1 MNAIPVSD
9 AKSPGPADR
18 PLGITLVF
26 LIGAPRSGTT
36 MLERILSSHAAI
48 RGGPEPHLLTPLAHL
63 GVWAG
68 VEKAP
73 YDHIVASIGQKDFI
87 KELPHGEADY
97 WQACRAYCRV
107 LYERY
112 MEGSGK
118 SVCLDKTPEYAT
130 ILPFITKVL
139 PDAKYVVLTRHPLA
153 VFSSF
158 ANSFFDGDFAI
169 TNQHDPILDR
179 YVHALAAFLEQK
191 EVPYVHVRYEDFV
204 AEPEA
209 WLEKIYAYIGVPH
222 DPSTLDYGE
231 RAREHNGLGD
241 PIGIKKH
248 ARPST
253 ESLDKWADELIT
265 NPEKLAFVQRLVEKL
280 DPKALARIGYPLE
293 TFWQPIERR
302 TGKARPSAKR
312 RLDRYAMERKLIVHG
327 RSMVQRFGK
336 LREVVGTVRLA
347 CDVLL
352 REY

>member
-1 MNAIPVSD
+1 MGAE
-9 AKSPGPADR
+9 
-18 PLGITLVF
+18 PLGVTLVF

-36 MLERILSSHAAI
+36 MLERILSSHSAI

-68 VEKAP
+68 VDKAP
-73 YDHIVASIGQKDFI
+73 YDHIVAAIGQKDFV

-97 WQACRAYCRV
+97 WQACRAYCKV

-118 SVCLDKTPEYAT
+118 TVCLDKTPEYAT
-130 ILPFITKVL
+130 VLPFITKVL

-158 ANSFFDGDFAI
+158 ANSFFDGDFEI
-169 TNQHDPILDR
+169 TNNHDPIMER
-179 YVHALAAFLEQK
+179 YVHALGAFLRQGEI
-191 EVPYVHVRYEDFV
+191 PFVHVRYEDLV
-204 AEPEA
+204 AEPER
-209 WLEKIYAYIGVPH
+209 WVEKVYAHIGVPN
-222 DPSTLDYGE
+222 DPATVDYGT
-231 RAREHNGLGD
+231 RAQDHNGLGD

-253 ESLDKWADELIT
+253 ESLDKWADELLT
-265 NPEKLAFVQRLVEKL
+265 DESKLAFVRRLVQRL
-280 DPKALARIGYPLE
+280 DPDALAAIGYPLE
-293 TFWQPIERR
+293 TFWQPLERR
-302 TGKARPSAKR
+302 AGKAKPAAKR
-312 RLDRYAMERKLIVHG
+312 KLDRYAVERKLIVHG